1 MLTGAQIKALRKRKK
16 YTQQELA
23 DIVGVSR
30 SAVYFWEKGTY
41 PPDEKNAVPLAA
53 ALGIGVTELLPAF
66 PNSTATVQRV
76 GRIERYRYFEELPDG
91 SLVPVRHPAHH
102 CALDEVLAENPD
114 LEVWFRTQKLSEEA
128 KEEIARLL
136 LAIKNKW
143 SAESASEAGD
153 DLPALSLRAASSHA
167 CDKTDEEDEEDED
180 LHFRTR

>member
-1 MLTGAQIKALRKRKK
+1 MNRKLFAKRLEELRKTKRLSQEELGKYVGLSRFPVIDWEAGRKVPDVITASK
-16 YTQQELA
+16 MA
-23 DIVGVSR
+23 D
-30 SAVYFWEKGTY
+30 
-41 PPDEKNAVPLAA
+41 L
-53 ALGIGVTELLPAF
+53 LGVTLDYLLGD
-66 PNSTATVQRV
+66 TEGTDDTKRV
-76 GRIERYRYFEELPDG
+76 TRCYEELPDG

-102 CALDEVLAENPD
+102 CALDEILAENPD

-167 CDKTDEEDEEDED
+167 CDKTDEEDEE
-180 LHFRTR
+180 LHFRTK